1 MQTSVLWLVAVV
13 FFVLVEASTLGLT
26 SIWFACGAL
35 IAMFASLLG
44 ANIWWQLS
52 LFVAGSAALLAGT
65 RKWVGK
71 LRLGKVKTNAD
82 RIVGQQAVVILAIDN
97 QAAKGQVR
105 INGQVWTARS
115 QQPEPIPEGAL
126 VEVVQISGVKAIVKP
141 LEQQQ

>member
-1 MQTSVLWLVAVV
+1 MPMSILWLGAVV
-13 FFVLVEASTLGLT
+13 IFVLIEASTMGLT

-35 IAMFASLLG
+35 IAMVASLMG

-82 RIVGQQAVVILAIDN
+82 RILGQRAVVILAIDN
-97 QAAKGQVR
+97 QAAQGQVR

-115 QQPEPIPEGAL
+115 QNGEPIPAGAQ

-141 LEQQQ
+141 LEE